1 MKARLLIAAIALAI
15 APAAFAADPFA
26 AADALFGQ
34 RENNHAKI
42 EEARTVYLAILNNA
56 ATTSPNKIR
65 AATQLGRLAVYEGE
79 MLYPKTDKDN
89 RKRVFRAGCW
99 EPIESKLS
107 PTALGSESAA
117 YFYFEGVCLA
127 YWGEAAGTI
136 ASLPYLPRLLNM
148 IKKIDDAAHPEY
160 RNFEGGGLYRLAA
173 GVHSNPAARDF
184 PGGLYNPTLAVTEI
198 NNALASPG
206 VQDPVMQTTVSGA
219 DFYEN
224 HRGKGT
230 ALVEAGKTA
239 EAKAAYETGI
249 ALVTE
254 AIDNDN
260 VPLGRVPETNWDLAK
275 MQTELGAL

>member
-1 MKARLLIAAIALAI
+1 MKARLLVAALAFTV
-15 APAAFAADPFA
+15 APLAFAADPFA
-26 AADALFGQ
+26 AADALYAQ

-42 EEARTVYLAILNNA
+42 EEARTAYLALLNA
-56 ATTSPNKIR
+56 GDASTPQKIR
-65 AATQLGRLAVYEGE
+65 AATQLGRLAVYQGE

-99 EPIESKLS
+99 EPLEKIS
-107 PTALGSESAA
+107 PAAVGETAP
-117 YFYFEGVCLA
+117 YFYFKGVCLA

-136 ASLPYLPRLLNM
+136 ASLPYLPTLLNM
-148 IKKIDDAAHPEY
+148 IKKIDDADHPEF

-184 PGGLYNPTLAVTEI
+184 PGGLYNPTKAQAEI
-198 NNALASPG
+198 EAALASPG
-206 VQDPVMQTTVSGA
+206 VQDPVTQTTVSGA

-230 ALVEAGKTA
+230 VLVELGKTA
-239 EAKAAYETGI
+239 EAKAAYDQGI
-249 ALVTE
+249 AVVTE

-260 VPLGRVPETNWDLAK
+260 LPVGREPEARWALAK
-275 MQTELGAL
+275 MQAEVGAL